1 MNIGR
6 QWNDRLRLWAEQ
18 FPKHYY
24 KAHAPLSLSY
34 FTTMEQLPYGEAV
47 KRAFVPAPTGMKW
60 GRKWEYGWF
69 RTRIV
74 IPQALEGQ
82 RLVFTLAPAEEMLV
96 WINGAEAG
104 SIDRRH
110 RMITLTRSARTG
122 EVYEIIAECY
132 AGHGVRNEGAGP
144 VAWGEE
150 PVPEPPE
157 QQLTIGT
164 SSFGVWNEPL
174 FQAAMD
180 YLTLYSLAQKL
191 PEKSLRAMKVL
202 EGLKKFTYIA
212 DFELPEPELTRS
224 VLLAD
229 EVLKPLLACKNGSTA
244 PEFTVFGQ
252 SHLDLAWLWPVEE
265 TIRKAART
273 YSNQLALME
282 EYGDYHFLL
291 CEPPILGGDA
301 PVGMEPIFLSQNKNV
316 IVDTTKPAD
325 RAENALLVRVY
336 ECMGAGTA
344 ASFTAAK
351 PIVRIEETDML
362 EEQPRPLDLDALR
375 HVEFGAFE
383 IKTFLLYLK

>member
-1 MNIGR
+1 MLCR
-6 QWNDRLRLWAEQ
+6 SRCPEQ
-18 FPKHYY
+18 
-24 KAHAPLSLSY
+24 
-34 FTTMEQLPYGEAV
+34 
-47 KRAFVPAPTGMKW
+47 
-60 GRKWEYGWF
+60 
-69 RTRIV
+69 
-74 IPQALEGQ
+74 
-82 RLVFTLAPAEEMLV
+82 
-96 WINGAEAG
+96 
-104 SIDRRH
+104 
-110 RMITLTRSARTG
+110 
-122 EVYEIIAECY
+122 
-132 AGHGVRNEGAGP
+132 GAGP

-265 TIRKAART
+265 TIREAART

-291 CEPPILGGDA
+291 CEPPILW
-301 PVGMEPIFLSQNKNV
+301 F
-316 IVDTTKPAD
+316 
-325 RAENALLVRVY
+325 
-336 ECMGAGTA
+336 
-344 ASFTAAK
+344 AK
-351 PIVRIEETDML
+351 PWS
-362 EEQPRPLDLDALR
+362 
-375 HVEFGAFE
+375 
-383 IKTFLLYLK
+383 

>member
-1 MNIGR
+1 M
-6 QWNDRLRLWAEQ
+6 
-18 FPKHYY
+18 
-24 KAHAPLSLSY
+24 
-34 FTTMEQLPYGEAV
+34 
-47 KRAFVPAPTGMKW
+47 
-60 GRKWEYGWF
+60 
-69 RTRIV
+69 
-74 IPQALEGQ
+74 
-82 RLVFTLAPAEEMLV
+82 
-96 WINGAEAG
+96 
-104 SIDRRH
+104 
-110 RMITLTRSARTG
+110 
-122 EVYEIIAECY
+122 
-132 AGHGVRNEGAGP
+132 
-144 VAWGEE
+144 AWGEE
-150 PVPEPPE
+150 PIPEPPE

-291 CEPPILGGDA
+291 CEPPILW
-301 PVGMEPIFLSQNKNV
+301 F
-316 IVDTTKPAD
+316 
-325 RAENALLVRVY
+325 
-336 ECMGAGTA
+336 
-344 ASFTAAK
+344 AK
-351 PIVRIEETDML
+351 PWS
-362 EEQPRPLDLDALR
+362 
-375 HVEFGAFE
+375 
-383 IKTFLLYLK
+383 

>member
-291 CEPPILGGDA
+291 CEPPILW
-301 PVGMEPIFLSQNKNV
+301 F
-316 IVDTTKPAD
+316 
-325 RAENALLVRVY
+325 
-336 ECMGAGTA
+336 
-344 ASFTAAK
+344 AK
-351 PIVRIEETDML
+351 PWS
-362 EEQPRPLDLDALR
+362 
-375 HVEFGAFE
+375 
-383 IKTFLLYLK
+383 